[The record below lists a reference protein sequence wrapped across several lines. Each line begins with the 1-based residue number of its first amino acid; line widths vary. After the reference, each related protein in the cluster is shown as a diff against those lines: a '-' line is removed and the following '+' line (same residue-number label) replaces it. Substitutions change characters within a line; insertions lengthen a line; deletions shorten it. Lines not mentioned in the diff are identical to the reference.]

1 MKKLLTLLLV
11 IICYVSAS
19 SQYKFTLDFKTKT
32 FNNAKIYLNVY
43 NNQSFVPISRDS
55 FIVANGQHLIKGE
68 LKQPSNFADFSVSY
82 QGKGIGTRFVLD
94 SGENKVSLD
103 TPVLV
108 TKMLTLLS
116 NARGNFVVDEL
127 DNLFLEMVALYKEPT
142 RINGNLHIP
151 PKLNEQIRQA
161 QLKRLLSY
169 PNDFGSLLYL
179 YRMSRMDAEPKTA
192 MDILVTL
199 ETFSEELKNS
209 TLGKQLYEKET
220 NLINNKKA
228 AGAGNKVPIFKINDL
243 NNNLFTNSS
252 LIGQPY
258 IIVFSATWCGPCQ
271 EQLPM
276 LKQLYETYKQKG
288 LKVIYFNDDDN
299 VIRWKEHVSKNKL
312 SWINVSERLKP
323 SKSKIPR
330 SFGVYAIPTCL
341 VVDKK
346 GTIIYNSD
354 QSDPGLNHIENFI
367 KKAINN

>member
-11 IICYVSAS
+11 IISYVSAS
-19 SQYKFTLDFKTKT
+19 GQYKFTLDFKIKT

-43 NNQSFVPISRDS
+43 NSQSFVPIKRDS
-55 FIVANGQHLIKGE
+55 FIVVNGRQTIKGE
-68 LKQPSNFADFSVSY
+68 LKQPSNFADFFVSY

-108 TKMLTLLS
+108 TKTLTLLS
-116 NARGNFVVDEL
+116 NARGHLVVDEL
-127 DNLFLEMVALYKEPT
+127 DNLFLEMAAQYKEPT
-142 RINGNLHIP
+142 RVNGYLKIP
-151 PKLNEQIRQA
+151 PKLHEQIKEA

-169 PNDFGSLLYL
+169 PNDYGSLLYL
-179 YRMSRMDAEPKTA
+179 YRISRIDAESKTA

-199 ETFSEELKNS
+199 ETFSEELRNS

-220 NLINNKKA
+220 DLINNKKA

-243 NNNLFTNSS
+243 NNNTFTNSS

-299 VIRWKEHVSKNKL
+299 VIR
-312 SWINVSERLKP
+312 
-323 SKSKIPR
+323 
-330 SFGVYAIPTCL
+330 
-341 VVDKK
+341 
-346 GTIIYNSD
+346 
-354 QSDPGLNHIENFI
+354 
-367 KKAINN
+367 